1 MRYLYIYVYL
11 PTMCF
16 LLCADKLFKGKEESQ
31 NGGQAATAVAKCLNA
46 TSPPNSAAAVA
57 TQQKTELNNQRTHRR
72 SFHGPPTAAGS
83 GPGGNGSTAGGGGDL
98 IHLPGPLT
106 EDAVLR
112 ALQSRFCATQMFVST
127 YIFFFFFLLNFCEL
141 VWSSIR
147 ELITAG
153 VTYFQSH

>member
-1 MRYLYIYVYL
+1 
-11 PTMCF
+11 MCF

-57 TQQKTELNNQRTHRR
+57 TQQKTELNNHQRTHRR
-72 SFHGPPTAAGS
+72 SFHGPPPAAGS

-106 EDAVLR
+106 EDAVLK

-127 YIFFFFFLLNFCEL
+127 YIFFFFLSN
-141 VWSSIR
+141 
-147 ELITAG
+147 
-153 VTYFQSH
+153 